1 MGNTDMLWKKDVEV
15 APWVIRFTVGED
27 YRWDQELLPYDVAA
41 TRAHVSGLV
50 TAGVVSEEEFER
62 IATALEDLLERYRD
76 GEIVV
81 EPEHEDCHTV
91 IESYLTSELGETGK
105 KVHTGRSR
113 NDQVLAALR
122 LYLRDRLESAA
133 SEAIELGIALCMLA
147 TATDDWVMPGY
158 THTRQAMPTTL
169 GAWAMGYAELLA
181 GDVELL
187 KETARRI
194 NVSPLGSAAG
204 YGVPFI
210 ELPREQVA
218 ASLGFDGIQ
227 THVTSVQLSR
237 GKYELEVVHAVAQMT
252 LTLSRLAADLI
263 LFSSSEFGFV
273 AIPTSLTTGS
283 SIMPQKQ
290 NPDVLELVRA
300 SHHRVAAEMQ
310 LLLTLPAGLISG
322 YHRDLQLTKEAVM
335 RSTRVGSDCV
345 SAMGSILPGLTF
357 DRKRMADALE
367 PDIMA
372 THVALKNVTKGTAF
386 RSAYRYA
393 ASNGRETISVA
404 EALEAYASDGSPGRS
419 VPSLVWDRLEE
430 MQEE

>member
-1 MGNTDMLWKKDVEV
+1 MLWKKDAEV

-27 YRWDQELLPYDVAA
+27 YRWDQDLLPYDVVA
-41 TRAHVSGLV
+41 TRAHVKGLV
-50 TAGVVSEEEFER
+50 TAGIISENEFEH
-62 IATALEDLLERYRD
+62 IGAALDDLLDRYRE
-76 GEIVV
+76 GEIIVS
-81 EPEHEDCHTV
+81 PEHEDCHTV
-91 IESYLTSELGETGK
+91 IEGFLTSELGETGK

-122 LYLRDRLESAA
+122 LYLRDILSSIA
-133 SEAIELGIALCMLA
+133 SDAIELGISLCMLA

-158 THTRQAMPTTL
+158 THTRQAMPSTL
-169 GAWAMGYAELLA
+169 GAWAMGYAELLV

-194 NVSPLGSAAG
+194 NKSPLGSAAG

-210 ELPREQVA
+210 SLPREQVA
-218 ASLGFDGIQ
+218 ESLGFDEVQ

-237 GKYELEVVHAVAQMT
+237 GKYELEVVHAVAQLT

-273 AIPTSLTTGS
+273 SIPSALTTGS

-300 SHHRVAAEMQ
+300 FHFRVAAEAQ

-335 RSTRVGSDCV
+335 RSTTVGSDCL
-345 SAMGSILPGLTF
+345 SAMGALLPGLTF
-357 DRKRMADALE
+357 NRKRMEEAVE
-367 PDIMA
+367 SDIVA
-372 THVALKNVTKGTAF
+372 THIALKNVTSGTAF
-386 RSAYRYA
+386 RSAYRAA
-393 ASNGRETISVA
+393 ASNGHETMSIA
-404 EALEAYASDGSPGRS
+404 EALEAYATDGSPGRS

-430 MQEE
+430 LQGEEGGI